1 MSSACFHFQSEP
13 VSNQCDKLRICGFSL
28 MVVYGVAEKG
38 INGIYLASVPCYF
51 DGMADGT
58 FHAAGGGVAFL
69 CDGRIQ
75 FLRDVPAAAGG
86 ILFSVIDLVC
96 WCGIK
101 VFIGV
106 KDSIYCYSNCSI
118 FKVRTEVILSKF
130 IRTFRQLL
138 TSWK

>member
-1 MSSACFHFQSEP
+1 VIIH
-13 VSNQCDKLRICGFSL
+13 
-28 MVVYGVAEKG
+28 GVAEEG
-38 INGIYLASVPCYF
+38 IDSIHLASVPCNF
-51 DGMADGT
+51 DSVADGP
-58 FHAAGGGVAFL
+58 FHTAGGSIAFL
-69 CDGRIQ
+69 CDGRIE
-75 FLRDVPAAAGG
+75 FLGDVPAAAGG

>member
-1 MSSACFHFQSEP
+1 
-13 VSNQCDKLRICGFSL
+13 
-28 MVVYGVAEKG
+28 MVVHRIAEEGVDG
-38 INGIYLASVPCYF
+38 VHFTSVPCHF
-51 DGMADGT
+51 NGVADGP
-58 FHAAGGGVAFL
+58 FHAAGSRIAFL
-69 CDGRIQ
+69 RDRRVQ

>member
-1 MSSACFHFQSEP
+1 MIIDGIA
-13 VSNQCDKLRICGFSL
+13 K
-28 MVVYGVAEKG
+28 KG
-38 INGIYLASVPCYF
+38 IDGVHLASVPCHF
-51 DGMADGT
+51 DGVTDGT
-58 FHAAGGGVAFL
+58 FYPAGGSVAFF
-69 CDGRIQ
+69 CNGRIQ
-75 FLRDVPAAAGG
+75 LLRNVPAAAGG